1 MDEKEKLEVT
11 VLEKNAIVL
20 FNDELVK
27 TDEPLEK
34 IFNSMKEAFP
44 NLKFVA
50 IPHSIISG
58 ISTFNIKEGEKTVIQ
73 VRSDNITKVEKRAII
88 KHLKNV
94 YPGVEIVFTNNNTEL
109 IAKSK

>member
-11 VLEKNAIVL
+11 VLEKNAIIL

-27 TDEPLEK
+27 NDEPLEK
-34 IFNSMKEAFP
+34 VFNSMKEAFP

-58 ISTFNIKEGEKTVIQ
+58 VSTFNIKEGEKTIIQ
-73 VRSDNITKVEKRAII
+73 VRSDNITKVEKRSII
-88 KHLKNV
+88 KHLKDV
-94 YPGVEIVFTNNNTEL
+94 YPGVEVVFTNSNTS
-109 IAKSK
+109 IITKTK